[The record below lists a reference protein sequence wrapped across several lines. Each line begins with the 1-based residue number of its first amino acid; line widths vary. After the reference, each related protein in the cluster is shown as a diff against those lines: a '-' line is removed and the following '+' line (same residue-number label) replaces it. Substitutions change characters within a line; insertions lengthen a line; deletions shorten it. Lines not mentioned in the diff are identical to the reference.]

1 MDDVN
6 DSHSFLTKLPDISNN
21 RSVTIR
27 RDIEWIRSGKRGSLF
42 CCLYVI
48 GYQRQL
54 ARDLENPGKI
64 PDQLH
69 LRPNHLYAT
78 SKGLEVLPIT
88 IAPPMIQSQKDYI
101 AAAIGLAVL
110 LIILTW
116 ASCDRIEKRFD
127 RVYSD
132 LSAQM
137 RVIESKLDK
146 VKESVDRLK

>member
-1 MDDVN
+1 VTSIVSIPLIIVRCQLYERELN
-6 DSHSFLTKLPDISNN
+6 GT
-21 RSVTIR
+21 TIR
-27 RDIEWIRSGKRGSLF
+27 
-42 CCLYVI
+42 
-48 GYQRQL
+48 
-54 ARDLENPGKI
+54 ARD
-64 PDQLH
+64 
-69 LRPNHLYAT
+69 RFT
-78 SKGLEVLPIT
+78 IT
-88 IAPPMIQSQKDYI
+88 RPMIQNQKDYI

-137 RVIESKLDK
+137 RVIESKLDE